1 MNAENFE
8 AGDPLPLPSSVGRLT
23 NQQILLG
30 QKHEPSAIIKIY
42 SPDEW
47 EEFIREWVEG
57 LRSGYREVRRA
68 SGAGD
73 KERDVIGYVGEVNAT
88 GPWDNFQCKHYD
100 HPLYP
105 SDLWKELAKLCYYTS
120 IKQYSVP
127 RAYYF
132 VAPQGVNPRFFSFW
146 KSRSIRAGLIAKWK
160 KAYS

>member
-1 MNAENFE
+1 MNAETFE

-30 QKHEPSAIIKIY
+30 QQHEPSAIIKIY

-57 LRSGYREVRRA
+57 LRSRYREVRRA

-73 KERDVIGYVGEVNAT
+73 KGRDVIGYVGEVNAA

-120 IKQYSVP
+120 IEQYSVP

-132 VAPQGVNPRFFSFW
+132 AAPQGVGPSKAIR
-146 KSRSIRAGLIAKWK
+146 RSISLKFASSLRR
-160 KAYS
+160 S